1 MKLLPFLLPCI
12 LGAAIA
18 FPSLSKAQTDTPQPI
33 SLNMVTYEHK
43 APNQYATVLYMPYY
57 PAYGMISFRSP
68 ECTAEIA
75 GYIDPFALKN
85 KKLIITYKLCKVS
98 FDITK
103 NGQEISNPQESETC
117 QDYHPKNCNFS
128 QLPSLQQISLGK
140 RP

>member
-1 MKLLPFLLPCI
+1 MKLFPFLLPCI

-18 FPSLSKAQTDTPQPI
+18 FPSLSNAQTDTTQQA
-33 SLNMVTYEHK
+33 SLNMITYEHK
-43 APNQYATVLYMPYY
+43 APHQYATVLYMPYY

-75 GYIDPFALKN
+75 GYLDPFALKN

-98 FDITK
+98 FDITQ
-103 NGQEISNPQESETC
+103 NNQELSNPQETDAC

-128 QLPSLQQISLGK
+128 QIPSLRQISLEK
-140 RP
+140 HP